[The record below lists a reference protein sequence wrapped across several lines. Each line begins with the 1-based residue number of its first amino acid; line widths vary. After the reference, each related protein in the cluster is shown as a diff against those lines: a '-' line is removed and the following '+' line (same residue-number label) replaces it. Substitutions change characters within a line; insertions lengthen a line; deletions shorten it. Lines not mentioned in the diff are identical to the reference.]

1 MAHFVDFGETAD
13 IFRPSLKTIFN
24 GFNLDDELTDENGS
38 FMTLSVSGRNDS
50 EYDITTHDVP
60 GLDGV
65 IEEGNPT
72 LNPRIISVR
81 FRIKAD
87 TSTHLQRKFEKL
99 RSLLEGSKKELAFT
113 DDEFFFY
120 ATNQALEIPDETS
133 NSLTSVITFLCSDPY
148 KYSPEK
154 TVIFPSDLVV
164 VNNEGTAEAFPI
176 YEMTVTA
183 PITFAMIQN
192 HLEES
197 MLIGEPADDDVQIV
211 DTRTSVLY
219 ENGSTLNEWSA
230 TTNIEFLNNDNNIDS
245 LNGVMG
251 TDAAGIRPDSY
262 GTAKNKQ
269 RGPAIYKELSEP
281 IQDFEMETTF
291 DILSNREIENFR
303 MMIYFNDENM
313 NPIGQIGIK
322 DNSRNYKRRRPIA
335 QVGRHNQHVLLGDSS
350 KTIDNARNTTLF
362 YFRMK
367 REGQRFTFYVGE
379 WQGQKHINTWEE
391 SFNDINNEF
400 QGELKF
406 ITLFIGSYQ
415 DRVTPSRLRMNSVE
429 IFELTTIQDDQTPYI
444 AYPGDIITIDTQSEE
459 MLINGEDAMTEK
471 AFITDFFTL
480 KKGENTLAVLPEDS
494 LEVEMRYRERRK

>member
-1 MAHFVDFGETAD
+1 MKFNDVEMPSWFRIID
-13 IFRPSLKTIFN
+13 IYGRGIASR
-24 GFNLDDELTDENGS
+24 NLDLV
-38 FMTLSVSGRNDS
+38 SVTGMHGAHLN
-50 EYDITTHDVP
+50 EVITP
-60 GLDGV
+60 
-65 IEEGNPT
+65 P
-72 LNPRIISVR
+72 
-81 FRIKAD
+81 K
-87 TSTHLQRKFEKL
+87 
-99 RSLLEGSKKELAFT
+99 
-113 DDEFFFY
+113 Y
-120 ATNQALEIPDETS
+120 LEIKVRIDAKDRLELSERIDEINAILDVQEPVPIVFSDEPNWTYYGIPEITS
-133 NSLTSVITFLCSDPY
+133 DEGRKTFFARDTVTIVCPDPY
-148 KYSPEK
+148 KYGPEK
-154 TVIFPSDLVV
+154 TVIFPSDVV
-164 VNNEGTAEAFPI
+164 AYDYKGSAEALPI

-197 MLIGEPADDDVQIV
+197 MLIGEPTDDDVQVV
-211 DTRTSVLY
+211 DTRSSVLY

-251 TDAAGIRPDSY
+251 TDGAGIRPDSY

-367 REGQRFTFYVGE
+367 REGQSFTFYVGE
-379 WQGQKHINTWEE
+379 WQGQKHVNTWEE

-400 QGELKF
+400 QGKLKF

-444 AYPGDIITIDTQSEE
+444 AYPGDVITFDTQSEE